1 LVSQKSV
8 GILSSRLAVILTRL
22 DCACALEMDDPPIP
36 SIQPSIHTTRIHP
49 GILFIQYHHPSSIII
64 CSCSCGN
71 PSDVFSG
78 SHRSLASPSSDASIS
93 QKRTN
98 PPPPPMWCTP
108 GKDQLIANFPC
119 NSTVHLLLSV
129 GGRIFVTAPCSVRI
143 RNGNEA
149 APSSVQDRSQKLQ
162 VTTFQR
168 NYNRVNFYAGI
179 PNSGRE

>member
-1 LVSQKSV
+1 VHAHWRWMTPLFHPFNP
-8 GILSSRLAVILTRL
+8 L
-22 DCACALEMDDPPIP
+22 
-36 SIQPSIHTTRIHP
+36 SIQLEFILVFCSSSII
-49 GILFIQYHHPSSIII
+49 IHHPSSSAPVPVAIRAM
-64 CSCSCGN
+64 
-71 PSDVFSG
+71 FSPG
-78 SHRSLASPSSDASIS
+78 ATARSLASPSSSDASIS